1 MRSRWSKIARVSA
14 LIAILAVAL
23 VTVGV
28 LSPEGREAIE
38 HYQCSKRD
46 EARAEA
52 VFKLIGATLKEGE
65 STRTD
70 VRQFLEQYFTDFPIH
85 ESEPEISAGPM
96 FFSFDQGGVLA
107 ESLQEVG
114 CPID

>member
-1 MRSRWSKIARVSA
+1 MNSDAQP
-14 LIAILAVAL
+14 L
-23 VTVGV
+23 VQDRKGICSDCGTCGVGV

-52 VFKLIGATLKEGE
+52 VWKLIGARLKEGE

-70 VRQFLEQYFTDFPIH
+70 VRQFLEQNFSDLPIR
-85 ESEPEISAGPM
+85 ESETEISAGPM
-96 FFSFDQGGVLA
+96 FLSFDQGGILA
-107 ESLQEVG
+107 EVAQEAG

>member
-1 MRSRWSKIARVSA
+1 MRSGWSKIARFSA
-14 LIAILAVAL
+14 LLLLLAVAL
-23 VTVGV
+23 VSVRV
-28 LSPEGREAIE
+28 LSPDGREAIE

-46 EARAEA
+46 EARAAA
-52 VFKLIGATLKEGE
+52 VGELIRAGLKEGE

-70 VRQFLEQYFTDFPIH
+70 VRQFLERNFTDLPIG
-85 ESEPEISAGPM
+85 ESETEISAGPM

-107 ESLQEVG
+107 DVAQEVG